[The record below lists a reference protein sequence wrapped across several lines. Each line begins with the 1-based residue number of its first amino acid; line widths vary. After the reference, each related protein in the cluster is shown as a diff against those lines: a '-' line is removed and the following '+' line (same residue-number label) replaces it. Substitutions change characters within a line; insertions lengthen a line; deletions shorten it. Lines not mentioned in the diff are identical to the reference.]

1 MPRSYRVIDLSDLLD
16 AMPDA
21 PADLVAGAVRK
32 AEAML
37 QTRWGGRVSMRLDA
51 PAFIAVHDISRVN
64 TLVGTYIVR
73 ECMGE
78 IVCAWDDEDYSMMTA
93 GPADEDALAAALAD
107 IELDDNYN
115 DDWRD
120 ALPHDTERA

>member
-1 MPRSYRVIDLSDLLD
+1 MPRSYRSIDLDDLLD

-21 PADLVAGAVRK
+21 PTDLVAGAVRK
-32 AEAML
+32 AEVML

-51 PAFIAVHDISRVN
+51 PAFIAVHDIGRVN
-64 TLVGTYIVR
+64 TLVGTIIVR

-78 IVCAWDDEDYSMMTA
+78 IVVVWNDERDSHMTA
-93 GPADEDALAAALAD
+93 GPADEDALAATLAD
-107 IELDDNYN
+107 IELDDDCN

-120 ALPHDTERA
+120 ALPHDAE